1 VSSYQRGIEAPRG
14 RWAKR
19 GAIIGAI
26 IGAGFT
32 LLASGISI

>member
-19 GAIIGAI
+19 GAIIGA
-26 IGAGFT
+26 GFT